1 MEDFDKNNNKISLTS
16 QCDKKYHKIKTHP
29 ETGIFLYKSIK
40 WKTLEKS
47 DYLRKKPGHV
57 VDPDLFLVVAL
68 LEVSKYVFLCYCKV
82 FSYYIYTA
90 HTHTMETHSMEKVPS
105 MENFSINQTE

>member
-1 MEDFDKNNNKISLTS
+1 MADFNNNKSKMLMAS

-82 FSYYIYTA
+82 FSYYYLKNNHLTKNKFKNDRQLPWVSELI
-90 HTHTMETHSMEKVPS
+90 
-105 MENFSINQTE
+105 

>member
-82 FSYYIYTA
+82 FSYYYLKNNHLTKNKIL
-90 HTHTMETHSMEKVPS
+90 K
-105 MENFSINQTE
+105 

>member
-68 LEVSKYVFLCYCKV
+68 LEVSKDVLLQGIFVLLLR
-82 FSYYIYTA
+82 A
-90 HTHTMETHSMEKVPS
+90 Q
-105 MENFSINQTE
+105 SISSLKLDHCQDINSALS

>member
-68 LEVSKYVFLCYCKV
+68 LEVSKYVLLQGIFVLLLR
-82 FSYYIYTA
+82 A
-90 HTHTMETHSMEKVPS
+90 Q
-105 MENFSINQTE
+105 SITSLKLDHCQDINSALS

>member
-68 LEVSKYVFLCYCKV
+68 LEVSKYVLLQGIFVLLLR
-82 FSYYIYTA
+82 TQ
-90 HTHTMETHSMEKVPS
+90 
-105 MENFSINQTE
+105 SITSLKLDHCQDINSALS

>member
-68 LEVSKYVFLCYCKV
+68 LEVSKYVLGVIHFLRRRTGGRGGFQKIYV
-82 FSYYIYTA
+82 FL
-90 HTHTMETHSMEKVPS
+90 
-105 MENFSINQTE
+105 QGGGGC

>member
-1 MEDFDKNNNKISLTS
+1 MEEFDKNNNKILMTTS

-82 FSYYIYTA
+82 NIYYFGPN
-90 HTHTMETHSMEKVPS
+90 HLLL
-105 MENFSINQTE
+105 